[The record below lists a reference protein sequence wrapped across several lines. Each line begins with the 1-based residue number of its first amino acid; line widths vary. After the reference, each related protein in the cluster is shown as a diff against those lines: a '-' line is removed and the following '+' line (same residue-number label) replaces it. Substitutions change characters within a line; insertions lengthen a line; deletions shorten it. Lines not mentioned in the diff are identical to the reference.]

1 MAAPKPTPEEKLFAV
16 IQGAKVTPLR
26 GRGSPKSFKQWL
38 QQARTSIGP
47 IDLPRI
53 NKLLMGVMGLLVAG
67 LIAQFFS
74 QPNVDRLIAQAGA
87 PQPFHIAPPLQAL
100 KPLEE
105 YLPKMVEQDPFRVGQ
120 TTVQA
125 SATSSEPAAVKQ
137 PDAKALIASLRL
149 VGISWGDLPTA
160 MIEQDKQT
168 YFLKPGDTLGGLT
181 IKAIEKDHVIL
192 KSGDQEVDLF

>member
-16 IQGAKVTPLR
+16 IQGAKATPLR
-26 GRGSPKSFKQWL
+26 GRGSAKSFKQLL
-38 QQARTSIGP
+38 QQVKTSIGP

-53 NKLLMGVMGLLVAG
+53 NKLLIVVMGLLVAG

-74 QPNVDRLIAQAGA
+74 QPNVNRLIAQAGEPA
-87 PQPFHIAPPLQAL
+87 PFRIAPPLQGL

-105 YLPKMVEQDPFRVGQ
+105 YLPKVLEQDPFRVGQ

-125 SATSSEPAAVKQ
+125 SADASEPAAGKQ
-137 PDAKALIASLRL
+137 SDAKALIANLRL

-168 YFLKPGDTLGGLT
+168 YFLKPGDTLGALT
-181 IKAIEKDHVIL
+181 IKAIQKDHVIL
-192 KSGDQEVDLF
+192 KLGDQEVDLF